1 MLFSQN
7 YWKMPKNQMNLRFI
21 KPFKLTSIFVFLF
34 TSILSAQVV
43 IDGIAGIVGNNIVLN
58 SDIEQQLLQYQAQG
72 LEIDSALRV
81 QVLEDLLFQKLM
93 LHQALLDSVVVTE
106 NEVLNE
112 VDSRIDNFIAQL
124 GGEDQLES
132 YFDKKIYEIKEEM
145 FEPIESSLLIQRVRY
160 GITSSVTITP
170 SEIRSFFGT
179 FSSDSLPIVNEEVEV
194 AQILKL
200 PPASSA
206 AVSETKKKLEKLK
219 SRIAKGE
226 SFGTLA
232 ILYSEDP
239 GSSRNGGLYTSIKR
253 GMFVKEFEAVMF
265 SLEVGEVS
273 DVFKTEYGYHI
284 MVLEER
290 REDEV
295 DVRHLLMSPKISP
308 LDLNNAKDLLQDVR
322 DSILNGDLLFTKAA
336 LRYSDD
342 KSTKF
347 NGGKLINPS
356 TGDTKFEL
364 AQLEQGIN
372 VAIENLNVNEITDPL
387 FVKMDDGKEAYRMF
401 VLLNRKQQHQ
411 VNLVDDYKRIR
422 DLALESKK
430 DKSIEEWISKSLE
443 QTYVSVHKS
452 YQSDMFQYNWLKK

>member
-21 KPFKLTSIFVFLF
+21 KPFKLTTIFVFLF

-200 PPASSA
+200 PPASSS

-342 KSTKF
+342 NSTKF

-452 YQSDMFQYNWLKK
+452 YQSDLFQYNWLKK

>member
-1 MLFSQN
+1 
-7 YWKMPKNQMNLRFI
+7 MPKNQMNLRFI

-372 VAIENLNVNEITDPL
+372 VAIENLDVNEITEPL
-387 FVKMDDGKEAYRMF
+387 FVKMEDGKEAYRMF

>member
-21 KPFKLTSIFVFLF
+21 KPFKLTTIFVFIF

-200 PPASSA
+200 PPASSS

-342 KSTKF
+342 NSTKF

-452 YQSDMFQYNWLKK
+452 YQSDLFQYNWLKK

>member
-1 MLFSQN
+1 
-7 YWKMPKNQMNLRFI
+7 MPKNQMNLRFI
-21 KPFKLTSIFVFLF
+21 KPFKLTTIFVFLF

-200 PPASSA
+200 PPASSS

-342 KSTKF
+342 NSTKF
-347 NGGKLINPS
+347 NGGKLINPT

-372 VAIENLNVNEITDPL
+372 VAIENLNVNEITDAL

-452 YQSDMFQYNWLKK
+452 YQSDLFQYNWLKK